1 MPIYLPFLSTAP
13 KIRVTSDLIEVGP
26 SASQLIGNLGAG
38 YARLLVDS
46 KSKRLVVVRRS
57 FWFHRIRRIVPF
69 NQIEH
74 ITYEHEGHGD
84 SMGYVSGESAHH
96 ETFAV
101 GVRLKSGEKVPLIEL
116 AGDAP
121 QILEE
126 IRLPGM
132 RISSRVTE
140 ALDLAGTQQEDSL
153 HLVDLLQARIGV
165 PLGS

>member
-26 SASQLIGNLGAG
+26 SVSQLIGNLGAG
-38 YARLLVDS
+38 DAKLLVDS

-57 FWFHRIRRIVPF
+57 FWFFRSRRILPF
-69 NQIEH
+69 SLIEH
-74 ITYEHEGHGD
+74 VTYECEGHGE
-84 SMGYVSGESAHH
+84 SLGYVTGESAHH

-116 AGDAP
+116 SGDAP
-121 QILEE
+121 MIHEVL
-126 IRLPGM
+126 LPTEYLDAK
-132 RISSRVTE
+132 VEE

-153 HLVDLLQARIGV
+153 RLIELLQARIGV
-165 PLGS
+165 PLGH